1 MKINMNVELTPQELR
16 ELLGLPDVQGFHQDM
31 MDKIRERMEQGM
43 EGYDPLTFFKP
54 YAAGSTM
61 GMDVFQ
67 KWGKAAVGGAA
78 KASTTKNN
86 ER

>member
-1 MKINMNVELTPQELR
+1 MKINMNVELTPKELR
-16 ELLGLPDVQGFHQDM
+16 ELLGLPDVEGFHQAL

-54 YAAGSTM
+54 YMTGSAV

-67 KWGKAAVGGAA
+67 KWMKAAVGGAA
-78 KASTTKNN
+78 NASTTESD